1 MDAGPGGSGFSF
13 VDMAANAAGI
23 RFAVLATKNQTMAGS
38 IRKRIQQTQSSFEF
52 CPPID
57 GLPEGMTAEEFQ
69 NQYGGI
75 GGERSLQLFEEI
87 RNRILDCPML
97 QSNS

>member
-1 MDAGPGGSGFSF
+1 
-13 VDMAANAAGI
+13 
-23 RFAVLATKNQTMAGS
+23 
-38 IRKRIQQTQSSFEF
+38 
-52 CPPID
+52 
-57 GLPEGMTAEEFQ
+57 MTAEEFQ